1 MICLGLVNW
10 KRMGLYHS
18 RTSEKFLTQ
27 HTWISLRFL
36 TSGNPAQTL
45 GRCVCV
51 CVCVKSL
58 ETVYPTRDGDERSHD
73 NAQGIF
79 QDFGGWRV
87 LKPHLSHHLTANQM
101 LWLEHLHVTAVGS
114 VAQPWDWLLTS
125 DRHTKSS
132 PWNMTCLKVQHARN
146 ASDIFGPYS
155 AFIST

>member
-36 TSGNPAQTL
+36 TSGNPAQML

-51 CVCVKSL
+51 KRAWKRFIQQETMMNDLMTMHKAFFKILEGAEATFEPSPYGQSDALTGTFAFNCGRQFTTAQGLATHKRQAHKEFSL
-58 ETVYPTRDGDERSHD
+58 EHD
-73 NAQGIF
+73 LLEG
-79 QDFGGWRV
+79 
-87 LKPHLSHHLTANQM
+87 TACP
-101 LWLEHLHVTAVGS
+101 E
-114 VAQPWDWLLTS
+114 
-125 DRHTKSS
+125 
-132 PWNMTCLKVQHARN
+132 C
-146 ASDIFGPYS
+146 SDIFGPYS

>member
-36 TSGNPAQTL
+36 TSGNPAQML

-51 CVCVKSL
+51 KRAL
-58 ETVYPTRDGDERSHD
+58 ETFYPTRDDDERSHD

-79 QDFGGWRV
+79 QDFGG
-87 LKPHLSHHLTANQM
+87 
-101 LWLEHLHVTAVGS
+101 
-114 VAQPWDWLLTS
+114 
-125 DRHTKSS
+125 
-132 PWNMTCLKVQHARN
+132 C
-146 ASDIFGPYS
+146 
-155 AFIST
+155 